1 MTAPILVWLRNELR
15 LGDNPALAA
24 AVDSGR
30 PVQPVYIL
38 DETADTGGAV
48 AWWLHHSLAALGR
61 GIADLGGSLLLRR
74 GDPVAVI
81 PALIAETGASAL
93 YWSRSF
99 DPHLR
104 AQDQALAEP
113 LRRSGVELRRAGDA
127 ALLFDPERIRNKE
140 GRPYQVFSQF
150 WRACLAGEPPR
161 PPLPPP
167 EAIPAPEAP
176 AASDRL
182 EDWKLLPTRPDWA
195 GGLRERWHVGEDAAW
210 QQLGRFLQA
219 GVSRYHD
226 HRDRPDIHGTSA
238 LSPHLRFGEISPQQV
253 WHAVASVSSG
263 RGPET
268 YLKELGWREFSYHLL
283 AEHPTLRTQPLRAA
297 FAGFPWQANATAI
310 EAWRRGRTGYPLV
323 DAGMRQLWHT
333 GWMHNRV
340 RMITASFLV
349 KHLLQPWQEGER
361 WFWDCLVDADAASNP
376 ASWQWVAGCGADAGP
391 YFRIFNP
398 ILQGQKFDP
407 RGDYVRRWVP
417 ELGHR
422 PTAEIHTPGFGIPG
436 YPAPIV
442 DHDDARRRALAAF
455 AEIRTGPLDENA

>member
-1 MTAPILVWLRNELR
+1 MTAPILVWLRHELR
-15 LGDNPALAA
+15 LGDNPALSA
-24 AVDSGR
+24 AVATGR
-30 PVQPVYIL
+30 PVIPVFIL
-38 DETADTGGAV
+38 DDTADIGGAV
-48 AWWLHHSLAALGR
+48 AWWLHHSLTSLARSISER
-61 GIADLGGSLLLRR
+61 GGTLLLRR
-74 GDPVAVI
+74 GDPLTLI
-81 PALIAETGASAL
+81 PALIAETGASGL
-93 YWSRSF
+93 YWSRSY

-113 LRRSGVELRRAGDA
+113 LRQSGVELRRANDA
-127 ALLFDPERIRNKE
+127 SLLFEPDEIRNKE

-150 WRACLAGEPPR
+150 WRACLAAEPPR
-161 PPLPPP
+161 LPY
-167 EAIPAPEAP
+167 PAPESIRPP
-176 AASDRL
+176 ATIPAGDLLAS
-182 EDWKLLPTRPDWA
+182 WNLLPHSPDWA

-238 LSPHLRFGEISPQQV
+238 LSPHLRFGEISPHQI
-253 WHAVASVSSG
+253 WHAVASVGTG

-268 YLKELGWREFSYHLL
+268 YLKEVGWREFSHHLL
-283 AEHPTLRTQPLRAA
+283 AQHPALRTVALRPA
-297 FAGFPWQANATAI
+297 FAQFPWQPDPAALK
-310 EAWRRGRTGYPLV
+310 AWQSGHTGYPLV

-340 RMITASFLV
+340 RMVTASFLV
-349 KHLLQPWQEGER
+349 KHLLQPWQDGEA

-376 ASWQWVAGCGADAGP
+376 ASWQWVAGCGADAAP

-417 ELGHR
+417 ELSHR
-422 PTAEIHTPGFGIPG
+422 STSDIHIPAHGIPG
-436 YPAPIV
+436 YPGPIV
-442 DHDDARRRALAAF
+442 DHDAARQRALAAF
-455 AEIRTGPLDENA
+455 AEIKAGPLGDEH